1 MDSSWSHLV
10 SDEANGP
17 QGRAPLFEL
26 VHPVGE
32 GGLGHQDHVR
42 PVDVLEVLHE
52 AEQRDRLQG
61 LTETHLVGLREEL
74 FVFNGRSVLL
84 RPEFTIGWNAKT
96 QEPSRPG
103 LRQLRG
109 WRVQTQK

>member
-1 MDSSWSHLV
+1 M
-10 SDEANGP
+10 
-17 QGRAPLFEL
+17 
-26 VHPVGE
+26 
-32 GGLGHQDHVR
+32 R

-84 RPEFTIGWNAKT
+84 RPEFTIG
-96 QEPSRPG
+96 
-103 LRQLRG
+103 
-109 WRVQTQK
+109 